1 MPKNKEKTTNKL
13 KANKKNAASKA
24 AANRAGS
31 ARRMERNAH
40 SLHVGIEKTH
50 VSAEKFH
57 KQVDENQKDMQAATI
72 NRSQFTELTE
82 AALKTAA
89 DEQMI
94 ELALVGRRTKKSA

>member
-1 MPKNKEKTTNKL
+1 
-13 KANKKNAASKA
+13 
-24 AANRAGS
+24 
-31 ARRMERNAH
+31 
-40 SLHVGIEKTH
+40 
-50 VSAEKFH
+50 
-57 KQVDENQKDMQAATI
+57 MQAATI